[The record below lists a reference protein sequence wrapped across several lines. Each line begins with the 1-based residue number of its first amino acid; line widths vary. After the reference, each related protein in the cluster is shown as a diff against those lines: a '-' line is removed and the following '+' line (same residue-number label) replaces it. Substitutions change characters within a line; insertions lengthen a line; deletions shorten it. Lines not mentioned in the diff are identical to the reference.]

1 MKHLL
6 RPENPKQIEIRKGLL
21 DWRVAVSTAALL
33 AAASSCGLVHAQGS
47 SMNQVVDSSSLFLL
61 HSHSQGFLGIDVGD
75 LDQDRV
81 QALHVKDT
89 HGAEITVLDHDAPA
103 GKVGLKLHDVI
114 LSVNGKE
121 IDTADQMKQLLHE
134 APPGR
139 KLQLL
144 LSRDGAQQ
152 TVTVQLADRRKMQ
165 QEAKERMET
174 FGTFGATSAP
184 GNSFVSNGADLPSS
198 GTFHSPFAA
207 NSLHIGTIV
216 EPLAPQTADF
226 LGITGGV
233 LIKSVAHK
241 SAADV
246 AGLRSHDVVLEVG
259 GEAVV
264 TTSDWERLLRTA
276 EGKPVQVE
284 ILRDRMKQLVLL
296 QVDGK
301 RHKS

>member
-6 RPENPKQIEIRKGLL
+6 RLEKTKEIGMGRGLPIRGL
-21 DWRVAVSTAALL
+21 ALAAVLL
-33 AAASSCGLVHAQGS
+33 AAGGTAGLAQSMSIGDVWGGS
-47 SMNQVVDSSSLFLL
+47 PFLL
-61 HSHSQGFLGIDVGD
+61 LHGHSQGFLGIDVGD

-81 QALHVKDT
+81 QALRLKDN

-114 LSVNGKE
+114 LGVNGKG
-121 IDTADQMKQLLHE
+121 IINADQMKQLLHD

-144 LSRDGAQQ
+144 VSRDGAQQ

-165 QEAKERMET
+165 QEARERLDS
-174 FGTFGATSAP
+174 FGASSSA
-184 GNSFVSNGADLPSS
+184 GNSFVSNGGDLPSND
-198 GTFHSPFAA
+198 TFRSPFAA

-216 EPLAPQTADF
+216 EPLTGQMADF
-226 LGITGGV
+226 LGLSGGV
-233 LIKSVAHK
+233 MIKSVARK

-246 AGLRSHDVVLEVG
+246 AGLRAHDVVLEVA
-259 GEAVV
+259 GEPVV

-284 ILRDRMKQLVLL
+284 IMRDRVKQLVLL

>member
-1 MKHLL
+1 MKYLL
-6 RPENPKQIEIRKGLL
+6 RPGKTVKAGNARGPSVSS
-21 DWRVAVSTAALL
+21 VALAGVLL
-33 AAASSCGLVHAQGS
+33 AAGVPGGLAHAQSMSLSEVMNASSL
-47 SMNQVVDSSSLFLL
+47 LLL

-81 QALHVKDT
+81 QALHLKDT

-114 LSVNGKE
+114 LGVNGKG
-121 IDTADQMKQLLHE
+121 IDSADQMKQLLHA

-144 LSRDGAQQ
+144 VSRDGAQQ
-152 TVTVQLADRRKMQ
+152 TITVQLADRRKMQ
-165 QEAKERMET
+165 EEARERLDS
-174 FGTFGATSAP
+174 FGATASG
-184 GNSFVSNGADLPSS
+184 GNSFVSNGTDVPAT
-198 GTFHSPFAA
+198 GAFHSPFAA

-226 LGITGGV
+226 LGISGGV
-233 LIKSVAHK
+233 LIKSVARK
-241 SAADV
+241 SSADV
-246 AGLRSHDVVLEVG
+246 AGLRAHDVVLEVG

>member
-6 RPENPKQIEIRKGLL
+6 RLEKTKKIGMRRGSPLRGIALAAVL
-21 DWRVAVSTAALL
+21 VAVGVPGGRA
-33 AAASSCGLVHAQGS
+33 CAQ
-47 SMNQVVDSSSLFLL
+47 SMSMSDVLNSSSLLLL
-61 HSHSQGFLGIDVGD
+61 HSRSQGFLGIDVGD

-81 QALHVKDT
+81 QTLHLKDT
-89 HGAEITVLDHDAPA
+89 HDAPA

-114 LSVNGKE
+114 LAVNGKG
-121 IDTADQMKQLLHE
+121 IDSADQMKQLLHD

-144 LSRDGAQQ
+144 VSRDGAQQ
-152 TVTVQLADRRKMQ
+152 TIAVQLADRRKMQ
-165 QEAKERMET
+165 EEARERLDS
-174 FGTFGATSAP
+174 FGATASG
-184 GNSFVSNGADLPSS
+184 GNSFISNGTDVPST

-226 LGITGGV
+226 LGISGGV
-233 LIKSVAHK
+233 LIKSVARK

-246 AGLRSHDVVLEVG
+246 AGLRAHDVVLEVG